1 MHLCLVLSQKLSKS
15 IAYWGDNARTNQTSE
30 RIFVPNQF
38 KFRLKLVE
46 EETGAGKGL
55 AWLI

>member
-1 MHLCLVLSQKLSKS
+1 LFGFIAKKLSKS